1 MASPFHVF
9 RRYQKTLL
17 AVAGVICMFV
27 FVVGDSL
34 MSYFGGGRNAQASD
48 DHDAKATAVH
58 WDGGK
63 LTNRQLQELTT
74 RRRILN
80 NFLKNV

>member
-1 MASPFHVF
+1 MASPFRVF
-9 RRYQKTLL
+9 RKYQKMLM
-17 AVAGVICMFV
+17 AIAGVVCMFV

-34 MSYFGGGRNAQASD
+34 FSYLSGGRNARAGE

-63 LTNRQLQELTT
+63 LTNRQLSELVF
-74 RRRILN
+74 RRRDSQ
-80 NFLKNV
+80 